1 MTLPQLKVLL
11 HFSFMGVQ
19 QLGIIIQFKL
29 ELIFVLNQKL
39 ICVARSFAKLCFLD
53 VLDIRKNILIDRHD
67 RKDEARVV
75 KRQAPILK

>member
-1 MTLPQLKVLL
+1 
-11 HFSFMGVQ
+11 
-19 QLGIIIQFKL
+19 
-29 ELIFVLNQKL
+29 
-39 ICVARSFAKLCFLD
+39 